1 MPQNHAGKKQT
12 RVTLDSRI
20 PRDIHCP
27 AMSPRT
33 TTTMRIDDELL
44 EGLQALKDRD
54 GVPVSEQ
61 VRRAIEAW
69 LKEKG
74 IRVKA
79 APRRV
84 DQTRRK
90 A

>member
-1 MPQNHAGKKQT
+1 
-12 RVTLDSRI
+12 
-20 PRDIHCP
+20 
-27 AMSPRT
+27 
-33 TTTMRIDDELL
+33 MRLDDELL
-44 EGLQALKDRD
+44 EGLQAVKDRD

-69 LKEKG
+69 LKDKG

-84 DQTRRK
+84 SPRRK

>member
-1 MPQNHAGKKQT
+1 
-12 RVTLDSRI
+12 
-20 PRDIHCP
+20 
-27 AMSPRT
+27 
-33 TTTMRIDDELL
+33 MRIDDELL
-44 EGLQALKDRD
+44 DALQSLKDRD
-54 GVPVSEQ
+54 GIPVSEQ
-61 VRRAIEAW
+61 VRRAIEAY

-84 DQTRRK
+84 SPRRK